1 MFRSPGVYALRK
13 RHDYKMTGDTTPRAP
28 WNVTMP
34 KVAKHV
40 QNLDSVCWAERTAV
54 QPLAAC
60 VLPFFLSAG
69 SGAKT
74 PALAARPKII
84 TENGEER
91 ENALAKGG

>member
-1 MFRSPGVYALRK
+1 MERDYAQGRQTRPKPGFRVLGR
-13 RHDYKMTGDTTPRAP
+13 DTG
-28 WNVTMP
+28 
-34 KVAKHV
+34 
-40 QNLDSVCWAERTAV
+40 SERTAV

-60 VLPFFLSAG
+60 VLPFLLSAG

-91 ENALAKGG
+91 ENALATGG